1 MPRATRLYSIC
12 SATGPGTPRAWA
24 GVAARTATRPALPA
38 FLDAYPDVRVE
49 VSIDDALVD
58 IVTGRFDAGI
68 RFGEQ
73 VARDMIAVRVGP
85 DVTAAIVGA
94 PGYFARHALP
104 MIPQDLQAHRC
115 ISYRMSTA
123 GGLLPWELVQN
134 GRPLQV
140 RVGGPLVFNDAD
152 LILAAALAG
161 QGLAYAW
168 EDEVAGPVRAGRL
181 VRVLETY
188 SPTFPGFFLY
198 HPSRRQT
205 SPALAAL
212 IEAMR
217 ARMGA
222 A

>member
-1 MPRATRLYSIC
+1 MRKAGSRALASSSALIRSGLRLTSSNLRLLC
-12 SATGPGTPRAWA
+12 K
-24 GVAARTATRPALPA
+24 L
-38 FLDAYPDVRVE
+38 LDRVE
-49 VSIDDALVD
+49 VSIDDGLVD
-58 IVTGRFDAGI
+58 IVTGRFDVGI

-94 PGYFARHALP
+94 PGYFARYAPP
-104 MIPQDLQAHRC
+104 MVPQDLLAYRC
-115 ISYRMSTA
+115 INYRMSTA

-168 EDEVAGPVRAGRL
+168 EDGVAGHVRAGRL
-181 VRVLETY
+181 VRVLEAY
-188 SPTFPGFFLY
+188 SPSVPGFHFY

-217 ARMGA
+217 ARTGA